1 MKRRKSATQGPAVGS
16 VEELTQPLEITRE
29 IKHAVFTEFNNNPS
43 LTFNAKQ
50 IGKRC
55 ADAGLTVSR
64 ELCDLVLEQLCRE
77 LVIEPAEGRDKK
89 GKFQL
94 TRSKLRTA
102 MGKVDMTASGMAYI
116 VVDDAPEGEKDVI
129 VEARHT
135 KHAMHGDRVRITII
149 GRRRDGRIEGEV
161 VEIVEK
167 GKRTFVGRIEMGE
180 TGRYGFVV
188 NDSRQMPLDIF
199 VPFDNLNGAEQGQKV
214 IVEVIEWPETS
225 KNPVGKISA
234 VLGNSGDNNTEMHA
248 ILAEYGLPYSFPE
261 DLEQAAERIADDTA
275 DPKEVARRRD
285 MRAVPTLTIDPADA
299 KDFDDALSIQQLPN
313 GNWEIGIHIAD
324 VTHYV
329 RPGDKIDTEGYE
341 RATSVYLVDRT
352 VPMLP
357 EKLSNFLCSLRPNE
371 DKLCFSVVVELTN
384 DAEVVSEW
392 FGRTVIHSDRRY
404 AYEDAQ
410 QVIESLWS
418 SQDPMRDQILTMNHL
433 AKSLRAKRFAH
444 GSIGFERDEA
454 KFVLDEH
461 GKPQSVYFKEM
472 KESNQL
478 IEEFMLLA
486 NRSVAKFIGKKRE
499 GHGDR
504 TMVYRI
510 HDTPNQEKFEKF
522 KGFISRFGY
531 QIRAE
536 QGKAVA
542 KQLTQILQEVKGK
555 PEENLVSTL
564 AIRSMAK
571 ATYSTQNI
579 GHYGLAFDFY
589 THFTSPIRRYPD
601 MMVHRLLQH
610 YLDGGKSENRDL
622 YEEMCN
628 HCTAQEIKAAEAE
641 RASIKYKMVEFME
654 DKLGTEW
661 DGVISG
667 VTDWGIYVEL
677 EENKIEGMVALRDM
691 SDDFY
696 AFDGESYAVVGHRSG
711 RRFTLGDVV
720 RIRIKRADLGRKQ
733 LDFEMV
739 GMVDFHS
746 RQVTE
751 LPQDELGT
759 ARPMGESVRRRPS
772 GGGGGG
778 NRGGG
783 NRGGGGGRGRG
794 GNGGGGRP
802 GGQRP
807 SGGGGGGA
815 TRSKK

>member
-1 MKRRKSATQGPAVGS
+1 MMFRRKNRRKDAAQGPAVGS
-16 VEELTQPLEITRE
+16 IEELTQPLEITHE
-29 IKHAVFTEFNNNPS
+29 IKHAVFTVFNNNPS

-50 IGKRC
+50 ISKRC
-55 ADAGLTVSR
+55 SDAGLTVGR
-64 ELCDLVLEQLCRE
+64 ELCDLVLAELNRE
-77 LVIEPAEGRDKK
+77 RVIEPAEEHEKK
-89 GKFQL
+89 GKYQL
-94 TRSKLRTA
+94 TRTKMRTA
-102 MGKVDMTASGMAYI
+102 TGRVDMTASGMAYI
-116 VVDDAPEGEKDVI
+116 VVDDAPEGAKDVI

-135 KHAMHGDRVRITII
+135 KHAMHGDRVRITIV
-149 GRRRDGRIEGEV
+149 GRRRDGRTEGEV
-161 VEIVEK
+161 DEILEQ
-167 GKRTFVGRIEMGE
+167 GKRTFVGRIEIGE
-180 TGRYGFVV
+180 TGRYAFVV
-188 NDSRQMPLDIF
+188 IDSRQMPLDIF
-199 VPFDNLNGAEQGQKV
+199 VPFDNLNGAENGQKV
-214 IVEVIEWPETS
+214 IVEVVDWPATS
-225 KNPVGKISA
+225 KNPVGKVLD
-234 VLGNSGDNNTEMHA
+234 VLGRSGDNNTEMHA

-261 DLEQAAERIADDTA
+261 ELEQAADRIADDTA
-275 DPKEVARRRD
+275 DPREVARRRD
-285 MRAVPTLTIDPADA
+285 MRGIRTFTIDPADA
-299 KDFDDALSIQQLPN
+299 KDFDDALSIRKLDN
-313 GNWEIGIHIAD
+313 GNWEVGIHIAD

-329 RPGDKIDTEGYE
+329 RPGDPIDTEGYD

-384 DAEVVSEW
+384 DAELVGEW
-392 FGRTVIHSDRRY
+392 FGRTVIHSDRRF

-410 QVIESLWS
+410 QIIEALWDGN
-418 SQDPMRDQILTMNHL
+418 DPMRDEVLTLNHL
-433 AKSLRAKRFAH
+433 ARILRKKRFAH

-486 NRSVAKFIGKKRE
+486 NRRVAEFVGKKRE
-499 GHGDR
+499 GHGHR

-510 HDTPNQEKFEKF
+510 HDTPNEEKFEKF
-522 KGFISRFGY
+522 KGFIARFGY
-531 QIRAE
+531 HLKADH
-536 QGKAVA
+536 GKAVA
-542 KQLTQILQEVKGK
+542 KELTGILHQVKGK
-555 PEENLVSTL
+555 AEENLVSTL

-610 YLDGGKSENRDL
+610 YLDGGKSPNAEE
-622 YEEMCN
+622 YELHCQ

-677 EENKIEGMVALRDM
+677 EDNKIEGMVALRDM
-691 SDDFY
+691 VDDFY
-696 AFDGESYAVVGHRSG
+696 AFDGETYSVIGHRSG

-720 RIRIKRADLGRKQ
+720 RIRIKRADLARKQ

-739 GMVDFHS
+739 GMVDFHT
-746 RQVTE
+746 RNLTV
-751 LPQDELGT
+751 LPVDEEGG
-759 ARPMGESVRRRPS
+759 RPLGESVRRAPARP
-772 GGGGGG
+772 
-778 NRGGG
+778 RGS
-783 NRGGGGGRGRG
+783 
-794 GNGGGGRP
+794 NGGSNGSRGPANGSKGRP
-802 GGQRP
+802 
-807 SGGGGGGA
+807 
-815 TRSKK
+815 RSRKR